1 MRRALAAA
9 LLLLS
14 LAACERETRRFSEI
28 GPASAYSDTTRMTPL
43 HPGPPSSL
51 AAKYAHAPLQRTV
64 HLYESNAWSIA
75 EGKRL
80 FIAFNCNGC
89 HANGGGGMGPALMD
103 AKWIYG
109 GRPEEIYST
118 ISEGRPNGMPSF
130 GGRLPEYQIWQLA
143 AYVRSLSGH
152 VRKDAAPGR
161 SDHMHARQR
170 ELALETLP
178 IVDDP
183 EKAP

>member
-1 MRRALAAA
+1 MKA
-9 LLLLS
+9 LLPALLV
-14 LAACERETRRFSEI
+14 LTLIACERETRRFREI
-28 GPASAYSDTTRMTPL
+28 APASAPSTTNRMTPL
-43 HPGPPSSL
+43 HPGPPSSPTSE
-51 AAKYAHAPLQRTV
+51 YRHVPLERTV
-64 HLYESNAWSIA
+64 NAYESNAFAIA

-80 FIAFNCNGC
+80 YIAFNCNGC
-89 HANGGGGMGPALMD
+89 HALGGGGMGPALMD

-109 GRPEEIYST
+109 GQPEDIYST
-118 ISEGRPNGMPSF
+118 ISEGRRNGMPSF
-130 GGRLPEYQIWQLA
+130 GGRIPEYQIWQLA

-170 ELALETLP
+170 ELAIETQP